1 MRKLVSTKMRKNG
14 ILLKQFREDKINRN
28 ILYCK
33 FDNSTLNKLQEDRIN
48 RNILY
53 CKFIPKGSYFS
64 NLLY

>member
-33 FDNSTLNKLQEDRIN
+33 FTRSDIGNQFVNFLIETFCIVNDVKS
-48 RNILY
+48 
-53 CKFIPKGSYFS
+53 SYDIW
-64 NLLY
+64 